1 MEEEELEGRCLNTG
15 NLRFD
20 RIVRH
25 LLWLKE
31 ETLPDLMTNE
41 PVHDGT
47 VYGVV
52 DQLGEAIREI
62 AGSYNVVREVVLDYV
77 NDLEDLLS
85 CLAGDKGSVAHSAL
99 CSIKI
104 ALGERVDNPES
115 EEE

>member
-1 MEEEELEGRCLNTG
+1 MEEEGKCLNTG

-47 VYGVV
+47 VYGVA
-52 DQLGEAIREI
+52 DQLGEAIHEI
-62 AGSYNVVREVVLDYV
+62 EGSYNVVREVVLDYV
-77 NDLEDLLS
+77 SVLEDLLA
-85 CLAGDKGSVAHSAL
+85 CLAGDKGSAAHNAL
-99 CSIKI
+99 CSIRI
-104 ALGERVDNPES
+104 ALGERVDNPEV